1 MPDSTY
7 HILEFDKLPE
17 VDRGTGVKT
26 KLLAHKELGSKNIT
40 NGITRFE
47 PGAKIALHYHNCDE
61 SVAIIEGEAVA
72 EVDGNRHVMHK
83 WDTTFVPAGVPH
95 RFINDSDKPMAILWT
110 YGASYVTRTFVET
123 GVTVEHMSAADRA
136 VAATKPS

>member
-1 MPDSTY
+1 MPEPTY
-7 HILEFDKLPE
+7 HILEYAKLPE

-26 KLLAHKELGSKNIT
+26 RLLAHKGIGSEHLT

-47 PGAKIALHYHNCDE
+47 PGAKIALHFHNCDE
-61 SVAIIEGEAVA
+61 SVAIVEGEAVA
-72 EVDGNRHVMHK
+72 EVDGKTHPMRL

-95 RFINDSDKPMAILWT
+95 RFSNEADKPMAILWT

-123 GVTVEHMSAADRA
+123 GVTVEHMSANDKA
-136 VAATKPS
+136 VAAR